1 VDIGIIGA
9 GKIGGTVAGLLARA
23 GHEIA
28 VSNSRGPETLE
39 DLIRELGPQVRAMTV
54 EQAAGF
60 GEVVLLAIPLGGLR
74 DLPVAALAGRVV
86 IDAMNYYPDRDGRI
100 DELEEGG
107 VGSTELV
114 AAHLYDARVVKALN
128 TIHFRRLAEEGRPA
142 GDPQRLAV
150 PIAGDDREAKRL
162 VAGLI
167 DQIGFD
173 SVDAGGLRDGRRQ
186 QPGTPVYNRPLT
198 AEGVRE
204 ALERG

>member
-28 VSNSRGPETLE
+28 LSNSRGPETLE
-39 DLIRELGPQVRAMTV
+39 DLIRELGPQVRAMTA
-54 EQAAGF
+54 EEAAGF
-60 GEVVLLAIPLGGLR
+60 GEVVLVAIPLGGLR
-74 DLPVAALAGRVV
+74 DLPVAALAGKVV

-107 VGSTELV
+107 LGSSELV
-114 AAHLYDARVVKALN
+114 AGHLRDARMVKALN

-142 GDPQRLAV
+142 GDPQRLAA

-173 SVDAGGLRDGRRQ
+173 AVDAGGLRDGRRQ

-204 ALERG
+204 ALERA